1 MPRMA
6 ALIALLALLLSS
18 QALASE
24 ILAAVPR
31 ALGVCQAEDRTNLNS
46 WLVRQGLALAYRR
59 YSLRYIPEE
68 MLARMQGNSLW
79 ASEFVQPW
87 AWRRGERLK

>member
-46 WLVRQGLALAYRR
+46 WLVRQGLAYRR

-68 MLARMQGNSLW
+68 ILARTQGNNLW
-79 ASEFVQPW
+79 AGEFDQPW